1 MSKEPD
7 LFGKTFDQQL
17 AATSGDIVARDIAPN
32 RRIPAEI
39 VFEPTG
45 ARIQVTAYD
54 VHNRILF
61 QRDDKKTEENATPR
75 RIKGEVVFEPMG
87 NGIRVTARDDSHK
100 VLWGYVGSKETVKQ
114 IHCLVATYDTLQD
127 IIAEDLEKRG
137 LLVPETVDPLEAA
150 RGAIAALEETVQW
163 LKAGLEVKKTSDATL
178 ERARAIGRMASD
190 ANRQLRLE
198 GGTLKGMKSK
208 TEPSLGGDSENRA
221 ADGAVS
227 GAPQG

>member
-1 MSKEPD
+1 MKSKQPD
-7 LFGKTFDQQL
+7 LFGKTFDQQVVVCN
-17 AATSGDIVARDIAPN
+17 GDVHAHDIAPN

-39 VFEPTG
+39 VFEPVG

-54 VHNRILF
+54 AENRILF

-75 RIKGEVVFEPMG
+75 RIKGEVIFEPMG
-87 NGIRVTARDDSHK
+87 NGVRVTARDERHK

-127 IIAEDLEKRG
+127 MIAEELEKRG
-137 LLVPETVDPLEAA
+137 LLVPESTDPLDAA
-150 RGAIAALEETVQW
+150 KAAIASLEETIQW

-178 ERARAIGRMASD
+178 ERARAIARMTRD
-190 ANRQLRLE
+190 ANRQLQLE

-208 TEPSLGGDSENRA
+208 TEPEGAGDS
-221 ADGAVS
+221 
-227 GAPQG
+227 Q

>member
-1 MSKEPD
+1 MTKDQD

-17 AATSGDIVARDIAPN
+17 AATGENILARDIAPN

-39 VFEPTG
+39 VFEPMG

-54 VHNRILF
+54 TENRVLF

-75 RIKGEVVFEPMG
+75 RIKGEVIFEPMG
-87 NGIRVTARDDSHK
+87 NGVRVTARDESHK

-127 IIAEDLEKRG
+127 RIAEELEKRG
-137 LLVPETVDPLEAA
+137 LLVPETNDPRDAA
-150 RGAIAALEETVQW
+150 KAAIASLEETIQW
-163 LKAGLEVKKTSDATL
+163 LRAGLEVKKTSDATL
-178 ERARAIGRMASD
+178 ERARAIARMARD
-190 ANRQLRLE
+190 ANRQLQLE

-208 TEPSLGGDSENRA
+208 TEPEGAGDS
-221 ADGAVS
+221 
-227 GAPQG
+227 Q